1 MFRPRST
8 GQTVAKLRSVRRLLC
23 LPSVAI
29 ITAILAG
36 VPATASAVTLDQV
49 IALAHAGVTDTVI
62 LALIDRDK
70 TIFAIEPEQ
79 IVTLQRDG
87 VSEAV
92 VLAMLKSGREEGEQA
107 ARAISAYNSAT
118 IAAAIAPG
126 PEMVVVGHGPEV
138 PNTAHADGFY
148 SGPPSSGYYAA
159 IPYAYS
165 AYPSARY
172 RTVSP
177 RRTAAQ
183 LPGVRPLCL
192 AQSTTGRSARGSSTV
207 IGCPAAVMPRA
218 PR

>member
-1 MFRPRST
+1 M
-8 GQTVAKLRSVRRLLC
+8 RRLLC
-23 LPSVAI
+23 LPLVAMLA
-29 ITAILAG
+29 AILAA

-49 IALAHAGVTDTVI
+49 VALAHAGVTDTVI

-79 IVTLQRDG
+79 IVALQRDG

-138 PNTAHADGFY
+138 PNTAHVDGFY
-148 SGPPSSGYYAA
+148 SGPPASGYYYAA
-159 IPYAYS
+159 IPYAY
-165 AYPSARY
+165 PSFRN
-172 RTVSP
+172 RSVPP

-183 LPGVRPLCL
+183 LPGVRPLCI
-192 AQSTTGRSARGSSTV
+192 AQSTTGRSAGSFSTV
-207 IGCPAAVMPRA
+207 AGCPGAMPRA

>member
-8 GQTVAKLRSVRRLLC
+8 GQTVAKLGNVRRLLC
-23 LPSVAI
+23 LPLV
-29 ITAILAG
+29 AILAAI
-36 VPATASAVTLDQV
+36 PANASAVTLDQV

-79 IVTLQRDG
+79 LVTLQRDG

-92 VLAMLKSGREEGEQA
+92 ILAMLKSGREEGEQA

-118 IAAAIAPG
+118 IAAAVASG
-126 PEMVVVGHGPEV
+126 PEMVIVGHGPEV
-138 PNTAHADGFY
+138 PNTAHVDGFY
-148 SGPPSSGYYAA
+148 SGPAASGYYAA

-165 AYPSARY
+165 SFRY
-172 RTVSP
+172 RSVAP

-183 LPGVRPLCL
+183 LPGVRPLCV
-192 AQSTTGRSARGSSTV
+192 ARSTTGRSAGSFSTV
-207 IGCPAAVMPRA
+207 TDCPAAMQRA